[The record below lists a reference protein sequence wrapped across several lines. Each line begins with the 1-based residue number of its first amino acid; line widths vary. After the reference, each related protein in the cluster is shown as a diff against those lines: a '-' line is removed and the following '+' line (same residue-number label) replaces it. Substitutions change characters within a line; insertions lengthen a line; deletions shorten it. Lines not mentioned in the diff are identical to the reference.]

1 VPDST
6 PTDITPAEI
15 WRGVR
20 QISAD
25 IKELGRQLESRPDK
39 DDLKLM
45 KDGIL
50 EQLHAEIT
58 IRELERKI
66 ADKAIKALEEWNSW
80 AVRIVLGAA
89 GTGIT
94 GWIIVEAFGK

>member
-6 PTDITPAEI
+6 PSDITPAEI

-25 IKELGRQLESRPDK
+25 IKELARAVESRPDK
-39 DDLKLM
+39 EDLATM
-45 KDGIL
+45 KAGIL

-66 ADKAIKALEEWNSW
+66 ADKAIKALEDWNSW

-89 GTGIT
+89 GTGVV
-94 GWIIVEAFGK
+94 GWVIVEAFGK